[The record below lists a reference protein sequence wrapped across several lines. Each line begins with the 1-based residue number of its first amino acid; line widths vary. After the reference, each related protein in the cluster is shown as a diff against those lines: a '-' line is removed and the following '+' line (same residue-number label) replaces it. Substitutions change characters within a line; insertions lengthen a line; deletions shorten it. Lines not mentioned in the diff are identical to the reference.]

1 MQHWNCYL
9 VDYIVYLYYLSCI
22 CAYTWHLCK
31 HVFVHLRIDSQFQ
44 LYLTIHFLFTI
55 HIYIRDAKFVS
66 LSIYTAITKA
76 IMQAYLISKP
86 LVEIAGIS
94 DDSAFKE

>member
-55 HIYIRDAKFVS
+55 HIYIRDAKYVS
-66 LSIYTAITKA
+66 FSICKGSYHRF
-76 IMQAYLISKP
+76 
-86 LVEIAGIS
+86 LVEIADIS
-94 DDSAFKE
+94 DDSAFEE